1 MIRFLFPKRSR
12 TADER
17 TAPKIKSQEPVR
29 IPRDADP
36 DALPD
41 FAGFVITASE
51 PQRTFSAKINPV
63 KPTVNPQRRG
73 ESSWSSR
80 QIAKPLNLTISLHDR
95 DAVTRL
101 KRPDEDPSPNLRYLA

>member
-1 MIRFLFPKRSR
+1 MPLRAGDPGLTGQQWHPIQKLIVPVNIIPSGAGIGDLIPKQRRKIIIYVIRPLFPKRSW

-17 TAPKIKSQEPVR
+17 TAPKIKSQEAVC

-51 PQRTFSAKINPV
+51 P
-63 KPTVNPQRRG
+63 
-73 ESSWSSR
+73 
-80 QIAKPLNLTISLHDR
+80 
-95 DAVTRL
+95 
-101 KRPDEDPSPNLRYLA
+101 

>member
-1 MIRFLFPKRSR
+1 MGLHVKVRRIRMRPRSSCSETEPPAEEAGLRILTPFQEGRRATVIRFLYPERSW

-36 DALPD
+36 RALPD

-51 PQRTFSAKINPV
+51 P
-63 KPTVNPQRRG
+63 
-73 ESSWSSR
+73 
-80 QIAKPLNLTISLHDR
+80 
-95 DAVTRL
+95 
-101 KRPDEDPSPNLRYLA
+101 